1 MSSRLADKLA
11 QLEQGLQSVLV
22 QEAEIEARLEQLRD
36 ARKRQ
41 EGAVLAVRQLVSEE
55 AEPVQDTREV
65 NDGALH

>member
-22 QEAEIEARLEQLRD
+22 QEAETEARLEQLRD

-55 AEPVQDTREV
+55 AAPVQDTQEV

>member
-11 QLEQGLQSVLV
+11 QIEQGLQSVLV
-22 QEAEIEARLEQLRD
+22 QEAKMEARLEQLRD

-55 AEPVQDTREV
+55 AEPVQNAQEV
-65 NDGALH
+65 DDGALH

>member
-1 MSSRLADKLA
+1 MGSRLADKLA

-22 QEAEIEARLEQLRD
+22 QEAETEARLEQLRD

-55 AEPVQDTREV
+55 AAPVQDAQEV
-65 NDGALH
+65 NDAALH